1 MGVPVA
7 RTSQRAYANGDK
19 GPNMV
24 MRSISLSR
32 IKRSRRE
39 ADPPSLRASKAEF
52 WPRPGKNVRRY

>member
-19 GPNMV
+19 RPHMV

-32 IKRSRRE
+32 IKRRRRE
-39 ADPPSLRASKAEF
+39 ADSSSALSFEGGVLAAAR
-52 WPRPGKNVRRY
+52 